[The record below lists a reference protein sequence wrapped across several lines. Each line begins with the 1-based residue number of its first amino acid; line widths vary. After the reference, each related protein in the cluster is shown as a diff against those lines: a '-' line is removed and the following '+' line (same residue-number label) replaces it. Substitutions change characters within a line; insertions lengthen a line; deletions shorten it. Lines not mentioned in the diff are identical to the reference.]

1 MENNKQIINTKNLPN
16 GEYNLKVRN
25 HYVIDGPNLIN
36 KKNKLTIIIIC
47 IIGVIIMIGS
57 FFLIASFGK
66 TKKTSIET
74 TINFNSIQEKSN
86 LTVLS
91 IFVSKTINEDKS
103 DNKLGITASTTFTGK
118 GTFTVDLG
126 KSEFLVD
133 NVRKVLVIKTPPIKM
148 DQDHFTLEYNNIKRN
163 FFNNTFANN
172 SYKDGANI
180 AEKQFKEAF
189 TSIYKTITS
198 NPYFYDTA
206 SNAAERLIESYAK
219 SINKNI
225 PDLTVI
231 VEIGAF

>member
-86 LTVLS
+86 LTVL
-91 IFVSKTINEDKS
+91 
-103 DNKLGITASTTFTGK
+103 
-118 GTFTVDLG
+118 
-126 KSEFLVD
+126 
-133 NVRKVLVIKTPPIKM
+133 
-148 DQDHFTLEYNNIKRN
+148 
-163 FFNNTFANN
+163 
-172 SYKDGANI
+172 
-180 AEKQFKEAF
+180 
-189 TSIYKTITS
+189 
-198 NPYFYDTA
+198 
-206 SNAAERLIESYAK
+206 
-219 SINKNI
+219 
-225 PDLTVI
+225 
-231 VEIGAF
+231 